1 MRLTFPALP
10 ENSASKTSR
19 GPPIGVPLSRAITLD
34 RTRTL
39 SPSDNQRERDDSL
52 DSRASQKVSFT
63 EALTAPGPVQ
73 EAPASSRWGGGPEHA
88 SPEDTK
94 RPLEDEEDDGMDVG
108 DEEDETEEESDAS
121 PSGSDAGEEDEEEDS
136 YEDDEE
142 DEDDDDDEDEDDPP
156 VSQYISA
163 LDLAGY

>member
-10 ENSASKTSR
+10 ENSAIKTSR

-39 SPSDNQRERDDSL
+39 SPSENQRDRDDST
-52 DSRASQKVSFT
+52 DSRTSQKVSFND
-63 EALTAPGPVQ
+63 ALMGP
-73 EAPASSRWGGGPEHA
+73 EPAQDGYPATRWGGGPEHA

-94 RPLEDEEDDGMDVG
+94 RSLDEEEDDGMDVG
-108 DEEDETEEESDAS
+108 DEEDDSEEDSGSS
-121 PSGSDAGEEDEEEDS
+121 PSGSDADEEDEEEDS
-136 YEDDEE
+136 FEDEEDDDDEE
-142 DEDDDDDEDEDDPP
+142 DEEEEEPP

>member
-10 ENSASKTSR
+10 ENSTSKSSR
-19 GPPIGVPLSRAITLD
+19 GPPIGAPLSRAITLD

-39 SPSDNQRERDDSL
+39 SPSENQRERDDSM
-52 DSRASQKVSFT
+52 DSRASQKVSFND
-63 EALTAPGPVQ
+63 ALLGPGPAQ
-73 EAPASSRWGGGPEHA
+73 ETSAASRWGGGPEHA

-94 RPLEDEEDDGMDVG
+94 RSLEDEEDDEMDIG
-108 DEEDETEEESDAS
+108 DEEDDTEDDSDETPSDSDADEEDDEGDS
-121 PSGSDAGEEDEEEDS
+121 FEDEEED
-136 YEDDEE
+136 DDEE
-142 DEDDDDDEDEDDPP
+142 DEEEDDPP

>member
-1 MRLTFPALP
+1 MRLTFPAVP
-10 ENSASKTSR
+10 ENSTSKTSR

-39 SPSDNQRERDDSL
+39 SPSENQRERDDST
-52 DSRASQKVSFT
+52 DSRTSQKVSFND
-63 EALTAPGPVQ
+63 PVTSSGLAQ
-73 EAPASSRWGGGPEHA
+73 EASGLSRWGGGPEHA

-94 RPLEDEEDDGMDVG
+94 RSLDDDEDDGMDVG
-108 DEEDETEEESDAS
+108 DEEDDTEDESEISPSDSDA
-121 PSGSDAGEEDEEEDS
+121 DEEDEEEDS
-136 YEDDEE
+136 FEDEEDDEE
-142 DEDDDDDEDEDDPP
+142 EEDEDEEEPP